1 MPAGSMTTAN
11 PAAATA
17 MPPVAPKRPAVPQ
30 APAASSAR
38 AVTPM
43 AVIQPQIVVPPPP
56 ITAAQATRLQE
67 LDAKYSADQIS
78 PTDYF
83 IQREAILKGQ

>member
-1 MPAGSMTTAN
+1 M
-11 PAAATA
+11 
-17 MPPVAPKRPAVPQ
+17 V
-30 APAASSAR
+30 
-38 AVTPM
+38 
-43 AVIQPQIVVPPPP
+43 VIQPKIFVPPPP
-56 ITAAQATRLQE
+56 ISSAQAARLQE

>member
-11 PAAATA
+11 PAA
-17 MPPVAPKRPAVPQ
+17 VAAKPSAVPQ
-30 APAASSAR
+30 ALATPSAR

-43 AVIQPQIVVPPPP
+43 VVIQPKIFVPPPA
-56 ITAAQATRLQE
+56 ISAAQAARLQE

>member
-1 MPAGSMTTAN
+1 MVIR
-11 PAAATA
+11 PAA
-17 MPPVAPKRPAVPQ
+17 
-30 APAASSAR
+30 
-38 AVTPM
+38 
-43 AVIQPQIVVPPPP
+43 VVPSSIPVPAPP
-56 ITAAQATRLQE
+56 ITAAQAAQLQE